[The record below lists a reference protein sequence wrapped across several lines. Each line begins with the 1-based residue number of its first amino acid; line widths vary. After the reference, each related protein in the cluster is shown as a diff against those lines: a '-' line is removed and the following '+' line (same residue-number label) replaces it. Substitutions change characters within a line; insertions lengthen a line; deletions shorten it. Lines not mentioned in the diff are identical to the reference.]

1 MISASWR
8 SKGEIGMKQ
17 GKRPTRRQKQEIK
30 EAGLIA
36 ENWLVE
42 RDTHAQLVLINR
54 YSSKLRTIRRAV

>member
-1 MISASWR
+1 
-8 SKGEIGMKQ
+8 MKQ

-42 RDTHAQLVLINR
+42 RDTYAQLVLINR

>member
-1 MISASWR
+1 
-8 SKGEIGMKQ
+8 MKQ